1 MELARVNLYYESGG
15 NPSQVDLSYSSARK
29 FHEEKVQEIAM
40 DNKFE
45 YDIQL
50 PTRSPLGWKNYG

>member
-1 MELARVNLYYESGG
+1 MLITESGG

-29 FHEEKVQEIAM
+29 FQEGKAHEIAM
-40 DNKFE
+40 DIKFE

-50 PTRSPLGWKNYG
+50 PTRFPLG